1 MGRGGCA
8 GVSSL
13 THTLAAL
20 EGNLRG
26 RFRFGPGAEAGGTV
40 TVRPR
45 YPTMLKLAAILL
57 VLMIVF
63 GVLGFVMH
71 VAVALTKIAFF
82 ICLVGLVISVIGK
95 MLRGAQ
101 S

>member
-1 MGRGGCA
+1 
-8 GVSSL
+8 
-13 THTLAAL
+13 
-20 EGNLRG
+20 
-26 RFRFGPGAEAGGTV
+26 
-40 TVRPR
+40 
-45 YPTMLKLAAILL
+45 MLKLAAILF

-82 ICLVGLVISVIGK
+82 VCLVGLGVSVVGK
-95 MLRGAQ
+95 MFAK